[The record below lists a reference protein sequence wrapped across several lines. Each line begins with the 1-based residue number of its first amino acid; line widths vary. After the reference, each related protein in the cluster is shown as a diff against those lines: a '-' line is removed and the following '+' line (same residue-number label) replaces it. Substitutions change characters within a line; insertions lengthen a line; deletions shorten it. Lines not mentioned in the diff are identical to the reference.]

1 MAEIWIDLSKWRF
14 WRRFLVHSFAAI
26 GAITVTLEAINAL
39 FPKEL
44 AFRGWPWGLVILG
57 VSAIYGLKLSWP
69 LPIEQYYSSPNV
81 TIRVVKG
88 DIFGQS
94 GHLVVGICDTFDTQ
108 PPNIIARD
116 SLQAQALERLFG
128 GDVAELDRRI
138 DEALIGCPPVE
149 TVQKRGKQRRYE
161 LGTIAV
167 LTESGRKL
175 FFVAY
180 TYMNEQNQARGTVDG
195 IWKSLLNLWTEVSK
209 YGNGG
214 TVSIPVI
221 GGGQARIAQI
231 LPSQDSIRFIALS
244 FMLASRR
251 EKVCDELRI
260 VVRSTDYNRLD
271 RLEIQ
276 SFLSSLRPS

>member
-1 MAEIWIDLSKWRF
+1 MPEIWHDLGKGRF
-14 WRRFLVHSFAAI
+14 WRRFLVHSFASV
-26 GAITVTLEAINAL
+26 GAIAITLEVVNEL

-44 AFRGWPWGLVILG
+44 TFRGWPWGLTILG
-57 VSAIYGLKLSWP
+57 ISAIYGLMQSWP
-69 LPIEQYYSSPNV
+69 RPIEQSYSSPNTV
-81 TIRVVKG
+81 VRIIRG
-88 DIFGQS
+88 DIFKQP

-116 SLQAQALERLFG
+116 SLQAQALDRIFG

-138 DEALIGCPPVE
+138 EEALTGYSPIE
-149 TVQKRGKQRRYE
+149 TVQKPGKQLRYE
-161 LGTIAV
+161 LGTIAT

-180 TYMNEQNQARGTVDG
+180 TYMNEQNQAKGTADG
-195 IWKSLLNLWTEVSK
+195 IWKSLSNLWAEVSK
-209 YGNGG
+209 HGNGG
-214 TVSIPVI
+214 SVSISVI

-231 LPSQDSIRFIALS
+231 LPGQDSIRFIALS

-251 EKVCDELRI
+251 EKICDELRI
-260 VVRSTDYNRLD
+260 VVRPTDYNRLD
-271 RLEIQ
+271 RLELQ